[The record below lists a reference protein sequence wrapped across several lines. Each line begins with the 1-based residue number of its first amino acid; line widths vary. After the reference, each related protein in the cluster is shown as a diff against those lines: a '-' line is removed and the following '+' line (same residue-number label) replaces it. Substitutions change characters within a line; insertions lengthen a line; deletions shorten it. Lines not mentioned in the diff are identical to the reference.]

1 MKRLMQGLVLLIAA
15 AAPAVQ
21 AQVQLEVYDRHSGSV
36 LRQYQQ
42 GDERWIA
49 GLPGHRYA
57 ITVRNRSS
65 RRVLAVVSVDGVNVI
80 SGDTAR
86 PHQSGYVLEPWG
98 RTEIKGWRKSMRQV
112 AAFEFVS
119 LPNSYAARTGRP
131 DNVGVIGVAV
141 FRERSRPSIA
151 LEEEYRRYR
160 PSPSAPGRSDSYDKS
175 APSSKS
181 DGIAQRQELGT
192 GHGRREG
199 DRARYVEFQRASSR
213 PDQVLRLYYDDPQ
226 RLVAMGLIRDH
237 YQYRPS
243 NPQRPRAFP
252 GFAPDP
258 QDYPYR
264 YRGRDRRGYVG

>member
-1 MKRLMQGLVLLIAA
+1 MKRLMQWLVLSIAA

-57 ITVRNRSS
+57 ITIRNRSAE
-65 RRVLAVVSVDGVNVI
+65 RVMAVVSVDGVNVI

-86 PHQSGYVLEPWG
+86 PNQSGYVLEPWG

-141 FRERSRPSIA
+141 FRERGRPSIA

-160 PSPSAPGRSDSYDKS
+160 PSPSAPGRSGSYDKS
-175 APSSKS
+175 APSSKA
-181 DGIAQRQELGT
+181 DGYAERQELGT
-192 GHGRREG
+192 GHGRRES
-199 DRARYVEFQRASSR
+199 DRARYVQFQRASSR
-213 PDQVLRLYYDDPQ
+213 PDQVLRVFYDDPQ
-226 RLVAMGLIRDH
+226 RLMAMGLIPEPYRYRTRD
-237 YQYRPS
+237 
-243 NPQRPRAFP
+243 PQRPRAFP

-258 QDYPYR
+258 EPYPYR
-264 YRGRDRRGYVG
+264 YRSRG